1 MTLYGVHA
9 GTEGA
14 SIQEVLAFWQ
24 KVESLRYGWISAWD
38 HFYPIMGGGGGQ
50 GSFESVSTHAA
61 LALSTS
67 KVRIGVLVYS
77 VGYRHPAV
85 LANAISTID
94 HLSGGRAQASL
105 GAGWAKEEYA
115 GYGIPFPAVGE
126 RIDMFEEGIQ
136 CVAGLLREERCTF
149 QGKHFQLH
157 DAALGV
163 RPVQPRLPVW
173 VGGEG
178 EKRTIPLAARVADGW
193 DSPLGPAASDFA
205 RKVGVL
211 ERECERVGRDPASVH
226 RSAHVA
232 IVRDEEELRER
243 FGDYDDTVAGGAVA
257 FGSDDR
263 VLERIKEFEG
273 AGADQILFAGAVRE
287 GTEQLERVATL
298 LHL

>member
-14 SIQEVLAFWQ
+14 SIQDVLEFWR
-24 KVESLRYGWISAWD
+24 KVESLGYGWISAWD
-38 HFYPIMGGGGGQ
+38 HFYPIMGGGA

-61 LALSTS
+61 LAMVTS

-105 GAGWAKEEYA
+105 GAGWAKEEYD
-115 GYGIPFPAVGE
+115 GYGLPFPPVGE
-126 RIDMFEEGIQ
+126 RIGMFEEGIQ
-136 CVAGLLREERCTF
+136 CIAGLLREERCTF
-149 QGKHFQLH
+149 QGRHFQLH

-178 EKRTIPLAARVADGW
+178 EKRTIPLAARIADGW

-211 ERECERVGRDPASVH
+211 ERECERAGRDPLSVH
-226 RSAHVA
+226 RSAHIA
-232 IVRDEEELRER
+232 IVRDEQELRER
-243 FGDYDDTVAGGAVA
+243 FGDYDYSVSGGAVA
-257 FGSDDR
+257 FGSDEQ
-263 VLERIKEFEG
+263 VLERIREFEA

-287 GTEQLERVATL
+287 GTEQLERVAAL
-298 LHL
+298 LGL